1 METIGEHLKRVRKVC
16 GYSLED
22 VARVTKI
29 NLRYLEAIENDEF
42 SKLPGETFLQGFLR
56 SYAKFLGIKEKEI
69 MLIAPKPCQERIEF
83 VSEASNASPLRPSC
97 PTQDVTSGAS
107 SP

>member
-22 VARVTKI
+22 VARITKI

-42 SKLPGETFLQGFLR
+42 SKLPGETFLHGFLR
-56 SYAKFLGIKEKEI
+56 SYAKFLGIK
-69 MLIAPKPCQERIEF
+69 
-83 VSEASNASPLRPSC
+83 
-97 PTQDVTSGAS
+97 
-107 SP
+107 

>member
-29 NLRYLEAIENDEF
+29 NLLYLEAIENDEF

-56 SYAKFLGIKEKEI
+56 SYAKLLGIK
-69 MLIAPKPCQERIEF
+69 
-83 VSEASNASPLRPSC
+83 
-97 PTQDVTSGAS
+97 
-107 SP
+107 